1 MNNRAILSLLA
12 AAIVL
17 VVGTITSSPRAAAQ
31 TEFTLAGGTWIILS
45 SPIDNEVVSRMGNTL
60 GFPER
65 HMIFSEDGNLRTGL
79 VDRED
84 AGPNVKPLGVWR
96 IDGNRFSATFQLWCE
111 DASQPCG
118 SIIMRGEF
126 TREDRVRGTMT
137 AFWDEKD
144 ETRPTGY
151 DTWPMTFSGNR
162 MP

>member
-1 MNNRAILSLLA
+1 MSKRAILSLLA
-12 AAIVL
+12 AVFGLTA
-17 VVGTITSSPRAAAQ
+17 GTMTSPPKSAAQ
-31 TEFTLAGGTWIILS
+31 TQFTLAGGTWIVLS

-65 HMIFSEDGNLRTGL
+65 HMIFSEDGGLRTGL

-84 AGPNVKPLGVWR
+84 AGANVKPLGVWR

-151 DTWPMTFSGNR
+151 DTWPMTFIGNR
-162 MP
+162 MQ

>member
-1 MNNRAILSLLA
+1 MKRCTLLLTGLV
-12 AAIVL
+12 VL
-17 VVGTITSSPRAAAQ
+17 VCGSITSTPGTRAQ
-31 TEFTLAGGTWIILS
+31 SEFTLDGNWVVLS

-65 HMIFSEDGNLRTGL
+65 HMVFYEENGL
-79 VDRED
+79 KLGRVDRED
-84 AGPNVKPLGVWR
+84 AGPDVKPLGVWR
-96 IDGNRFSATFQLWCE
+96 VDGNRFSATFQLWCE
-111 DASQPCG
+111 DGSQPCG

-144 ETRPTGY
+144 DTRPTGY
-151 DTWPMTFSGNR
+151 DTWPMTFRGDR

>member
-1 MNNRAILSLLA
+1 MNNRAILVLLA
-12 AAIVL
+12 AAMVIAA
-17 VVGTITSSPRAAAQ
+17 GTMTSIPRAAAQ
-31 TEFTLAGGTWIILS
+31 TEFTLAGGTWVIVS

-65 HMIFSEDGNLRTGL
+65 HMVFSEDGGLRTGQ
-79 VDRED
+79 VNRED

-96 IDGNRFSATFQLWCE
+96 INGNRFSATFQLWCE
-111 DASQPCG
+111 DANQPCG

-151 DTWPMTFSGNR
+151 DTWPMTFRGDR